1 MCKELRGCSAG
12 LSSQEGT
19 SRPTALRLRWERFW
33 GLEAALGF
41 KHSSIGA
48 GVRRGCVGLAA
59 AGLQAASLH
68 GLLEVLSWVPPA
80 ARCWTPQRAAK
91 QRSPGF
97 MPTGWHL
104 QSSR

>member
-1 MCKELRGCSAG
+1 MWAGASERRNKLMCKELRGCSAG

-48 GVRRGCVGLAA
+48 GGAWGSLLQGFRQLLSMGC
-59 AGLQAASLH
+59 
-68 GLLEVLSWVPPA
+68 W
-80 ARCWTPQRAAK
+80 RC
-91 QRSPGF
+91 
-97 MPTGWHL
+97 
-104 QSSR
+104 